1 MTTAEKIIELLTP
14 GIGKLMATSSVKA
27 QCANLGVPIDSI
39 PSDKLPV
46 LAKNLSTALVMF
58 IGSDKAKEMESK
70 ILKCG

>member
-27 QCANLGVPIDSI
+27 QCNTLGIPMDSI
-39 PSDKLPV
+39 PADKLPA

-58 IGSDKAKEMESK
+58 IGSEKAKEMENK
-70 ILKCG
+70 ILKCS